1 MTNWQPE
8 AVIFDM
14 DGLLVDSETVWH
26 IAETAMIES
35 WGHTYTDEVRANI
48 IGMRIDEFMVFLR
61 DYYKLEWTVEQLTQ
75 QLVDDMLALIP
86 QKVRPQPGA
95 AELIDYIL
103 ERGWPLAIA
112 SSSPRSIIDAIV
124 EAQGW
129 GDIFTVRCSAEH
141 EAKGKP
147 APDVYLSAARV
158 LGVPPA
164 KCLALED
171 SPNGARAAVAAGM
184 VCYAVPD
191 QSHSN
196 PAAFDSITPHVFD
209 SLHAVLDSLR

>member
-1 MTNWQPE
+1 MTQPE

-26 IAETAMIES
+26 FAETAMIES

-48 IGMRIDEFMVFLR
+48 IGTRIDEFMVYLR
-61 DYYKLEWTVEQLTQ
+61 DYYKLEWTVEQLTER
-75 QLVDDMLALIP
+75 LIGDMLVLIP

-95 AELIDYIL
+95 VELIDYVL

-112 SSSPRSIIDAIV
+112 SSSPQAIIDAIV

-129 GDIFTVRCSAEH
+129 SDIFTVRQSAEH

-191 QSHSN
+191 KSHSGHS
-196 PAAFDSITPHVFD
+196 AFERITPHVFD

>member
-1 MTNWQPE
+1 MTHWQPE

-26 IAETAMIES
+26 IAETDLITS
-35 WGHTYTDEVRANI
+35 FGYTYTDEVRAHI
-48 IGMRIDEFMVFLR
+48 IGTRIDEFMVYLR
-61 DYYKLEWTVEQLTQ
+61 SYYRLEPTVEQLSA
-75 QLVDDMLALIP
+75 QLIDDMLRLIP
-86 QKVRPQPGA
+86 TQVKPQPGA
-95 AELIDYIL
+95 NEVIQYVV

-112 SSSPRSIIDAIV
+112 SSSPQAIIDATV
-124 EAQGW
+124 KAQGW
-129 GDIFTVRCSAEH
+129 GDVFAVRCSAEF

-147 APDVYLSAARV
+147 APDVYLTAAKA
-158 LGVPPA
+158 LNVPPA

-191 QSHSN
+191 RSHS
-196 PAAFDSITPHVFD
+196 AKSAFDPITPHVFD
-209 SLHAVLDSLR
+209 SLYDVLEALR

>member
-1 MTNWQPE
+1 M
-8 AVIFDM
+8 
-14 DGLLVDSETVWH
+14 
-26 IAETAMIES
+26 
-35 WGHTYTDEVRANI
+35 RANI

-75 QLVDDMLALIP
+75 RLVDDMLVLIP

-95 AELIDYIL
+95 VELIDYVL

-112 SSSPRSIIDAIV
+112 SSSPDAIIDAIV

-191 QSHSN
+191 KSHSDHT
-196 PAAFDSITPHVFD
+196 AFESITPHVFD